1 MSFSRNDWKRL
12 RNPLLG
18 LGFVLVLA
26 GLLAFYSS
34 NYHAQQLASRNA
46 QQSALDQARQKY
58 LSSGQER
65 EMIVQYLPKY
75 QKLIESGFIGEE
87 QRIEWI
93 EKLRQIHLQN
103 KLFSIE
109 YHIGQQEKVTPS
121 YLPNLGDFTLY
132 QSTMKLKMGL
142 LHEGDI
148 LTLLDGLHEQ
158 SAPFIVMEC
167 ELVRPLGAKI
177 NTKVLATNVESQCE
191 IDWLTLKDPE
201 LRVPL

>member
-1 MSFSRNDWKRL
+1 MTFNRKDWSRL

-18 LGFVLVLA
+18 LGFVLVLV
-26 GLLAFYSS
+26 GLLAYYSS
-34 NYHAQQLASRNA
+34 TYHSKQEAALNA
-46 QQSALDQARQKY
+46 QQTALNQARQKY

-65 EMIVQYLPKY
+65 EMIVKYLPIY
-75 QKLIESGFIGEE
+75 QSLIRSGFVGEE

-121 YLPNLGDFTLY
+121 YLSNLGQFTLY
-132 QSTMKLKMGL
+132 QSTMKLKMSL

-148 LTLLDGLHEQ
+148 LTLLDGLQEQ
-158 SAPFIVMEC
+158 TAPFIVKEC
-167 ELVRPLGAKI
+167 ELVRPVGAKI
-177 NTKVLATNVESQCE
+177 NPKILASNIESTCDL
-191 IDWLTLKDPE
+191 DWLTLRDPE
-201 LRVPL
+201 LRTPS

>member
-1 MSFSRNDWKRL
+1 MSFSRKDWKRL

-18 LGFVLVLA
+18 LGFVLVLV
-26 GLLAFYSS
+26 GLLAYYS
-34 NYHAQQLASRNA
+34 NAYHTKQETALKQQ
-46 QQSALDQARQKY
+46 QEALNQARQKY

-65 EMIVQYLPKY
+65 EMIVKYLPMY
-75 QKLIESGFIGEE
+75 QSLIARGFIGEE

-121 YLPNLGDFTLY
+121 YLSNLGQFTLY
-132 QSTMKLKMGL
+132 QSTMKLNMSL

-148 LTLLDGLHEQ
+148 LTLLDGLQEQ
-158 SAPFIVMEC
+158 AAPYIVREC
-167 ELVRPLGAKI
+167 ELVRPVSAKI
-177 NTKVLATNVESQCE
+177 NTKVLASNVESSCE
-191 IDWLTLKDPE
+191 LDWLTLRDPE
-201 LRVPL
+201 LRVPS

>member
-75 QKLIESGFIGEE
+75 QKLIASGFIGEE

-109 YHIGQQEKVTPS
+109 YHIEQQEKVTPS

-191 IDWLTLKDPE
+191 IDWLTLRDPE